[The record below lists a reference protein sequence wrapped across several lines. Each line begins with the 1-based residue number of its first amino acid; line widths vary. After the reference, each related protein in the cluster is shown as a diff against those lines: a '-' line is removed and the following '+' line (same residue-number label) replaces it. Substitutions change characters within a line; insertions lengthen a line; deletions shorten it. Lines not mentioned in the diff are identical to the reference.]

1 MAASGVPA
9 GCGESDQDQGGD
21 EHGGGAAVLSSAE
34 RAAGLDDASGRRA
47 DRPGVGAC
55 GPDVAAGGAF
65 EGGRQECLTGWDSVA
80 APALW
85 GDTALGVVLLLKPHH
100 DITTD
105 ITGFGVRYTLELLRH
120 GWPKHSAK
128 S

>member
-1 MAASGVPA
+1 M
-9 GCGESDQDQGGD
+9 D
-21 EHGGGAAVLSSAE
+21 H
-34 RAAGLDDASGRRA
+34 
-47 DRPGVGAC
+47 PGVGAF

-105 ITGFGVRYTLELLRH
+105 ITDHIEPVRLAASLITYAAAHVSR
-120 GWPKHSAK
+120 PAA
-128 S
+128 

>member
-1 MAASGVPA
+1 M
-9 GCGESDQDQGGD
+9 
-21 EHGGGAAVLSSAE
+21 
-34 RAAGLDDASGRRA
+34 
-47 DRPGVGAC
+47 DRPDVGAF

-85 GDTALGVVLLLKPHH
+85 GDTALGVALLLKPHH

-105 ITGFGVRYTLELLRH
+105 ITTDITDHIEPVRLAAGLITYAAAHVAR
-120 GWPKHSAK
+120 PAA
-128 S
+128 